1 MLQKKCCFSNCSR
14 RLDTDYN
21 QFSTTNPQA
30 EGTSMSNS
38 TIKQGSNIVLCRRLL
53 LINIEDSKKMNFCIK
68 YEYRIIYTRNI
79 TRDRM
84 QTVDTVLES

>member
-21 QFSTTNPQA
+21 QFSTTNPHA

-53 LINIEDSKKMNFCIK
+53 LINIEDETS
-68 YEYRIIYTRNI
+68 YEDIRYGFGTLKVHTFNLGKSQEHPCGIG
-79 TRDRM
+79 
-84 QTVDTVLES
+84 